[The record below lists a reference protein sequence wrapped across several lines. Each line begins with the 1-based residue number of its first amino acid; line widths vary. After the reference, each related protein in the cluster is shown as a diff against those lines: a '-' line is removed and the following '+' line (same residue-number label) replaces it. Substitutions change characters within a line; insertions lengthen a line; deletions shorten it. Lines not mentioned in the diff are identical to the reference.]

1 MTQIYLLT
9 AQVLVE
15 NLNDVEGGAITLTNT
30 LVNTAR
36 NYLVFVNQTHAIE
49 KLLLIITT
57 LPKRVLEA
65 ERKYN
70 QATIAIC

>member
-36 NYLVFVNQTHAIE
+36 NNLVFVNQTHAIE

-65 ERKYN
+65 ERKYD